1 MLCDSAL
8 PRSFERDGKID
19 AMNEDDL
26 GFGFT
31 AMASSCEVRIAGL
44 SRRRA
49 EPLAKEAIAEVR
61 RIETKYS
68 RYRAD
73 SIVSRINAAAGSGRA
88 IRVDAETA
96 GLLDFA
102 AQLFD
107 GSGGLFDIT
116 SGSLRKAWDFRA
128 QRMPAPGEIEAL
140 LPLVGWHK
148 LRWGNREIELP
159 AAGMEIDFGGFG
171 KEYAAD
177 RAATLL
183 RERGV
188 RHGLV
193 NLGGDI
199 RLVGPR
205 LGGKPWMLAIQD
217 PRLPDRLLAELPV
230 RGGALATS
238 GDYERFFE
246 RDGVRYCHVLDPRTG
261 WPVSSWRSVSV
272 IAPACLAAGALT
284 TVAMLKGADALDFLQ
299 AQNVAFLAVD
309 AQGRLHEGQPRT
321 PS

>member
-1 MLCDSAL
+1 
-8 PRSFERDGKID
+8 
-19 AMNEDDL
+19 
-26 GFGFT
+26 
-31 AMASSCEVRIAGL
+31 
-44 SRRRA
+44 
-49 EPLAKEAIAEVR
+49 
-61 RIETKYS
+61 
-68 RYRAD
+68 
-73 SIVSRINAAAGSGRA
+73 
-88 IRVDAETA
+88 
-96 GLLDFA
+96 
-102 AQLFD
+102 
-107 GSGGLFDIT
+107 
-116 SGSLRKAWDFRA
+116 
-128 QRMPAPGEIEAL
+128 
-140 LPLVGWHK
+140 
-148 LRWGNREIELP
+148 
-159 AAGMEIDFGGFG
+159 MEIDFGGFG

-183 RERGV
+183 QERGV

-205 LGGKPWMLAIQD
+205 LGGNPWMLAIQD
-217 PRLPDRLLAELPV
+217 PRLSDRLLAELPV

-261 WPVSSWRSVSV
+261 WPVSHWRSVSV

-309 AQGRLHEGQPRT
+309 AQGCLHEGQPRT

>member
-1 MLCDSAL
+1 MLSAAVQ
-8 PRSFERDGKID
+8 PFATARGGRID
-19 AMNEDDL
+19 AMNENDL
-26 GFGFT
+26 GFQFT
-31 AMASSCEVRIAGL
+31 AMASGCEVRIAGL

-49 EPLAKEAIAEVR
+49 GPLAAEAIAEVR
-61 RIETKYS
+61 RIEVKYS

-73 SIVSRINAAAGSGRA
+73 SIVSRINAAAGSGHP

-107 GSGGLFDIT
+107 SSGGLFDIT

-128 QRMPAPGEIEAL
+128 QRMPLPGEVEAL

-148 LRWGNREIELP
+148 LRWRNREIELP
-159 AAGMEIDFGGFG
+159 IAGMEIDFGGFG

-183 RERGV
+183 QERGV

-205 LGGKPWMLAIQD
+205 LGAAPWMLAIQD
-217 PRLPDRLLAELPV
+217 PRAPERLLAELPV
-230 RGGALATS
+230 RAGALATS

-261 WPVSSWRSVSV
+261 WPVRAWRSVSV
-272 IAPACLAAGALT
+272 LAPACLAAGALT
-284 TVAMLKGADALDFLQ
+284 TVAMLKGADALDFLRS
-299 AQNVAFLAVD
+299 QNVAFLAVNAD
-309 AQGRLHEGQPRT
+309 GRLYEGQPALN
-321 PS
+321 

>member
-1 MLCDSAL
+1 MLSSAAASVA
-8 PRSFERDGKID
+8 PARAGRID
-19 AMNEDDL
+19 IMNGDDL
-26 GFGFT
+26 GYRFT
-31 AMASSCEVRIAGL
+31 AMASGCEVRIAGL
-44 SRRRA
+44 GARKSER
-49 EPLAKEAIAEVR
+49 LAAEAIAEVR
-61 RIETKYS
+61 RIEAKYS

-73 SIVSRINAAAGSGRA
+73 SVVSRINASAGSGRP

-102 AQLFD
+102 AQLFA
-107 GSGGLFDIT
+107 GSDGLFDIT

-148 LRWGNREIELP
+148 VRWRHREIELP
-159 AAGMEIDFGGFG
+159 APGMEIDFGGFG

-177 RAATLL
+177 RAASLL
-183 RERGV
+183 QSRGV

-205 LGGKPWMLAIQD
+205 PGGAPWMLAIQD
-217 PRLPDRLLAELPV
+217 PRSPDRLLAELPV

-246 RDGVRYCHVLDPRTG
+246 RDGVRYCHVLDPRSG
-261 WPVSSWRSVSV
+261 WPVSRWRSVSV

-284 TVAMLKGADALDFLQ
+284 TVAMLKGADGLEFLRT
-299 AQNVAFLAVD
+299 QNVAFLAVD
-309 AQGRLHEGQPRT
+309 AQGRLHEGQPA
-321 PS
+321 S